1 MKCLG
6 SRPIKR
12 YLNFVDNRQMFLE
25 SHGKPLSVFTFTFS
39 LSAVCDVINDDDDA
53 DDDDDE

>member
-39 LSAVCDVINDDDDA
+39 DVINDDDDA
-53 DDDDDE
+53 DDDE

>member
-39 LSAVCDVINDDDDA
+39 LSADVINDDDDA
-53 DDDDDE
+53 DDDDE